1 MAFFEPTLKIDVL
14 KLDVATSSLAIAKD
28 FLPFRFVN
36 PPETLLQSVQLTQE
50 FKAAKQSTNSRTARL
65 TELHQRQEEA
75 ERDYIDKIIALQKKA
90 VVKFLNIEA
99 EVRAITAI
107 IREDQEREARITELK
122 NEHARKQQEIEAQ
135 KRMEQM
141 SHAFHMMAAKRG
153 MGRLM
158 QPDATTAMFGAQLF
172 QPFAPMPKLEAV
184 PTVPPLRLEPSLFP
198 RPTPK
203 APKAPKRGKAVVVS
217 SPQVSIVDDEAME
230 TSESDLRKEERR
242 ANRANLR
249 EERQS
254 DSRSTSPK
262 ARNVGLLAQIGGMG
276 FDETMRR
283 V

>member
-1 MAFFEPTLKIDVL
+1 
-14 KLDVATSSLAIAKD
+14 
-28 FLPFRFVN
+28 
-36 PPETLLQSVQLTQE
+36 
-50 FKAAKQSTNSRTARL
+50 
-65 TELHQRQEEA
+65 
-75 ERDYIDKIIALQKKA
+75 

-99 EVRAITAI
+99 EVRAITQI

-135 KRMEQM
+135 RRMELM
-141 SHAFHMMAAKRG
+141 SHSFHMMATKRG

-158 QPDATTAMFGAQLF
+158 QPDATAAMFGAQLF
-172 QPFAPMPKLEAV
+172 QPFAPIPKLESV
-184 PTVPPLRLEPSLFP
+184 PTSVPPLRLEPSLFP
-198 RPTPK
+198 RP
-203 APKAPKRGKAVVVS
+203 APKAPKRGKAIVVS
-217 SPQVSIVDDEAME
+217 SPQVSLVDDEAME
-230 TSESDLRKEERR
+230 TSDKDLRKEERR

-249 EERQS
+249 EESRS

>member
-36 PPETLLQSVQLTQE
+36 PPETLLQSVQLSQE
-50 FKAAKQSTNSRTARL
+50 YKAAKQSTNSRTARL
-65 TELHQRQEEA
+65 TELHQRQDEA
-75 ERDYIDKIIALQKKA
+75 ERDYIDKIVALQKKA

-107 IREDQEREARITELK
+107 IREDQEREAKITLIR
-122 NEHARKQQEIEAQ
+122 NEHEKNKQELADRQQ
-135 KRMEQM
+135 MEKM
-141 SHAFHMMAAKRG
+141 SLAFQLMAAKRG
-153 MGRLM
+153 NRLK
-158 QPDATTAMFGAQLF
+158 QPEAIAAMFGADLF
-172 QPFAPMPKLEAV
+172 QPLAPMPKLEAV
-184 PTVPPLRLEPSLFP
+184 PTGIPPLRLEPNLFP

-203 APKAPKRGKAVVVS
+203 APKASKRGKAVVVS

-242 ANRANLR
+242 ANRASLR